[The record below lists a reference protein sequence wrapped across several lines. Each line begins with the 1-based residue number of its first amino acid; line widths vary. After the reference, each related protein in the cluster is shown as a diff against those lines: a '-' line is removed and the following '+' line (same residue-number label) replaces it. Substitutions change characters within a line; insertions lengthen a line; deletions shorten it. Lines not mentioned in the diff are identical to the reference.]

1 MQEIQQLCVCGIVLC
16 SGRLRWQNCS
26 RKTRA
31 AYIMAFVVFSMQLT
45 SWQWWIAACRM
56 KFYLR
61 VALSTKRSSN
71 HKLTHSSYDKAALDA
86 EKMIQ
91 DIK

>member
-1 MQEIQQLCVCGIVLC
+1 
-16 SGRLRWQNCS
+16 
-26 RKTRA
+26 
-31 AYIMAFVVFSMQLT
+31 
-45 SWQWWIAACRM
+45 M